1 MPVHAHNGDAGE
13 GLGLPTVAIVGRPN
27 VGKSTLF
34 NRILGRRVAIVAERP
49 GVTRDR
55 QFAVADW
62 SGRDFRLVDTG
73 GILDDDPGPLDGDVR
88 RQVMTAVEHADV
100 ILFVVDGR
108 TGVHPVDQ
116 HVAELMRKSGRPI
129 VLAVNKLDDPAAA
142 LEHHEFHELGLAN
155 PTPVSALSGRGTG
168 DLLDHVVR
176 ALPDPPPA
184 LAEDVTL
191 RLAVIGKPNVGKS
204 SFVNRLLGEERV
216 LVHHEAGTTRDA
228 IDTYLEFEGDRI
240 CLIDTAGLRR
250 RARVDDD
257 VEFYSRLRAARAI
270 ERADVCALVV
280 DCLAGVTNQD
290 FRIGE
295 QAWDAGCGLILVANK
310 WDLIEDRGPDVVA
323 LFEKELRDRAPY
335 LRWVPIVTTSALSG
349 KRVRRVLEI
358 ARNVQAAREK
368 RVPTAEVNRVLRRL
382 VERQQPPQG
391 SRGDVKILYAS
402 QVAVDPPTFVVW
414 VNRPRDLLDSYIR
427 YLHNGFREAWG
438 FEGAPLRIR
447 TRARDRDEERR

>member
-1 MPVHAHNGDAGE
+1 MSIRTHNGDAGE

-62 SGRDFRLVDTG
+62 AGRDFRLVDTG
-73 GILDDDPGPLDGDVR
+73 GILDDDDGPLDREVR
-88 RQVMTAVEHADV
+88 RQVHTAVENADV
-100 ILFVVDGR
+100 LLFVVDGR
-108 TGVHPVDQ
+108 AGVHPVDQ
-116 HVAELMRKSGRPI
+116 HVADLMRKSGRPV
-129 VLAVNKLDDPAAA
+129 VLAVNKLDDPAGA
-142 LEHHEFHELGLAN
+142 LEQHEFHRLGLSE
-155 PTPVSALSGRGTG
+155 PIPVSALSGRGTG
-168 DLLDHVVR
+168 DLLDRVVQS
-176 ALPDPPPA
+176 LPEPSASEAD
-184 LAEDVTL
+184 DVSL

-250 RARVDDD
+250 RSRVDDD

-270 ERADVCALVV
+270 ERADVCALAV
-280 DCLAGVTNQD
+280 DCEAGVTNQD

-295 QAWDAGCGLILVANK
+295 QAWNAGCGLVLVANK
-310 WDLIEDRGPDVVA
+310 WDLIEERGPEVVA
-323 LFEKELRDRAPY
+323 RFERELRERAAY
-335 LRWVPIVTTSALSG
+335 LRWVPILTVSALSG

-358 ARNVQAAREK
+358 AR
-368 RVPTAEVNRVLRRL
+368 RVEEERQRRIPTAEVNRVVRAL
-382 VERQQPPQG
+382 VARQQPPQG

-402 QVAVDPPTFVVW
+402 QVATAPPTFVVW
-414 VNRPRDLLDSYIR
+414 VNRPRDLIDSYVR

-438 FEGAPLRIR
+438 FEGVPLRIR
-447 TRARDRDEERR
+447 TRARDEERE